1 MLVLPSWNHRQ
12 LIVWV
17 GWTLLDSVGSQTS
30 SQIVGINSTTV
41 NQWELQAEG
50 HLFFFLVLSLLPLC
64 VLPFFPLHYI
74 LFCLHIL
81 FKIILFVPMVSPVPT
96 SLETPAGL
104 HEWSFMFRIAQT
116 QWGLVRPT
124 LSFLLCDL
132 AQSRAPPCQQSLGS
146 DSGVFPTPLSPL
158 PWATASNF
166 WALAMSPTQSLFFTT
181 CEAPWQGWPDQ
192 PFAIGCV
199 LSAPCLPLLVSWPV
213 TSLFLAL
220 GSLLMLV
227 LLLLFCKERLAF
239 IIGFAKRLS
248 TDL

>member
-1 MLVLPSWNHRQ
+1 MLETIAGINTQTSCCILVTSSDTERIRRALTLTVLVLPSWNHRQ

-104 HEWSFMFRIAQT
+104 HVPHSPNSMGSCSPHTFLS
-116 QWGLVRPT
+116 LV
-124 LSFLLCDL
+124 
-132 AQSRAPPCQQSLGS
+132 
-146 DSGVFPTPLSPL
+146 
-158 PWATASNF
+158 
-166 WALAMSPTQSLFFTT
+166 
-181 CEAPWQGWPDQ
+181 
-192 PFAIGCV
+192 
-199 LSAPCLPLLVSWPV
+199 
-213 TSLFLAL
+213 
-220 GSLLMLV
+220 
-227 LLLLFCKERLAF
+227 
-239 IIGFAKRLS
+239 
-248 TDL
+248 